1 MKTICWSDE
10 PHPYLV
16 RRFNYSNEQ
25 VRVNEVQM
33 EIVYKLNRSINPEW
47 AIFGLCRYCIQWAI
61 YTNSTLLYKYS
72 GSSSACGG
80 TKFKPPLENRL
91 T

>member
-1 MKTICWSDE
+1 MCGSGET
-10 PHPYLV
+10 HPYLV
-16 RRFNYSNEQ
+16 RRFTYSNEQ

-33 EIVYKLNRSINPEW
+33 EIVYKPNRSINSEW
-47 AIFGLCRYCIQWAI
+47 AIFGLCRYCIERAI
-61 YTNSTLLYKYS
+61 YTNSTLLYKHS